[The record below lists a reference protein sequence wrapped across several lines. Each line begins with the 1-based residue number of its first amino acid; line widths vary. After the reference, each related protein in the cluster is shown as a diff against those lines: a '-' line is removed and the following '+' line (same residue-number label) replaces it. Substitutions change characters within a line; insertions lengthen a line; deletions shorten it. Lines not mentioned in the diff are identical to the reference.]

1 MDIRRFIT
9 RKNDVDETKEFKKEA
24 ISKLANVAQ
33 SIIERFENKDRRFHD
48 IPVQFERRGS

>member
-9 RKNDVDETKEFKKEA
+9 RKKDVDETKEFKKEA

-33 SIIERFENKDRRFHD
+33 SIIERLENKDRRFHD